1 MHSADHLPPGRRRV
15 AAVFVGFGTVLNVV
29 AVVMGSGLGL
39 LVGHRLP
46 QRTRDVVTDAL
57 CLVTLMVAG
66 LSTAAVLDADLVA
79 EVGGSAPV
87 LVVLGSLLL
96 GGIAGS
102 LLRVE
107 ARLEG
112 LGGTLQHLLV
122 RGAGGESRRRFVEGF
137 VTASLLF
144 CVGPLT
150 ILGSLSDGLGQGY
163 EQLAV
168 KSVLDGFASIAFAAT
183 LGWGVMASALVV
195 LVVQGG
201 LTLVGLVAGDVLST
215 GAVAAITATGGLL
228 LVGVALRLL
237 RLKPLPVGDLLP
249 ALVVA
254 PLLVEVVSRLR

>member
-1 MHSADHLPPGRRRV
+1 MR
-15 AAVFVGFGTVLNVV
+15 
-29 AVVMGSGLGL
+29 L
-39 LVGHRLP
+39 L
-46 QRTRDVVTDAL
+46 
-57 CLVTLMVAG
+57 
-66 LSTAAVLDADLVA
+66 S
-79 EVGGSAPV
+79 
-87 LVVLGSLLL
+87 
-96 GGIAGS
+96 
-102 LLRVE
+102 
-107 ARLEG
+107 
-112 LGGTLQHLLV
+112 
-122 RGAGGESRRRFVEGF
+122 
-137 VTASLLF
+137 
-144 CVGPLT
+144 
-150 ILGSLSDGLGQGY
+150 Y